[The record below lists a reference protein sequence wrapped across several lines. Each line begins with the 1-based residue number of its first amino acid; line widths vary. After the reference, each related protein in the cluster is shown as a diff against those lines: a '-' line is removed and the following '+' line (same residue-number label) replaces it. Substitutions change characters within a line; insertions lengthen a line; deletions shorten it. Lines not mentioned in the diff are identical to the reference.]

1 MTVYLIFK
9 IAGVGLLVSVI
20 NHILKS
26 CGKDDYNVFVSLGGL
41 LVVLFWVIPYI
52 ADLFSYIQQI
62 FNM

>member
-26 CGKDDYNVFVSLGGL
+26 AGKDDMNVFVSLGGL
-41 LVVLFWVIPYI
+41 LVVLYWVIPYI
-52 ADLFSYIQQI
+52 AELFQYIQKI
-62 FNM
+62 FGL

>member
-26 CGKDDYNVFVSLGGL
+26 SGKDDMNVFVSLCGL
-41 LVVLFWVIPYI
+41 LVVLYWVIPYI
-52 ADLFSYIQQI
+52 AELFNYIQQI
-62 FNM
+62 FNI